1 MRQTGTKICDIQS
14 DIPGIILLSHGALA
28 GGLLNTLQMV
38 FGDVENVTAVELEEG
53 DNPEEYQ
60 NEIAKLYEAM
70 PDKTVFL
77 VDIFGGSPFNQ
88 VMQYFLKTGKEIR
101 AVSGMNLGMLMA
113 AVSTRE
119 DAAANYIEQIALQGK
134 EAVIDIGEQ
143 WKQQS

>member
-60 NEIAKLYEAM
+60 AEIAKLYEAM